1 MNESIFLKHSLYV
14 RPLLGKLLPVSGL
27 ILGINLSHF
36 TREVSGPAGS
46 LPRAQVGACLL
57 LHGTD
62 HALYN
67 C

>member
-1 MNESIFLKHSLYV
+1 MKAYFLSTHYMSG
-14 RPLLGKLLPVSGL
+14 PLLGKLLPVSGL

-57 LHGTD
+57 HGTD